1 MTKGKFEL
9 EKYRTPGAKI
19 FTGRDRGLEV
29 KTSSKINDLANEY
42 DIIEFI
48 IPDNLFTINPSFF
61 EELFIDIVQK
71 IGKEGFYKKF
81 EFKNLGKYQYQK
93 PLSEAIDR
101 ILREKTALD

>member
-1 MTKGKFEL
+1 MKKGKFEL

-29 KTSSKINDLANEY
+29 KNSSEINELAENCE
-42 DIIEFI
+42 IIEFI

-71 IGKEGFYKKF
+71 IGKEKFYEKF
-81 EFKNLGKYQYQK
+81 EFVNLGKYQYQK